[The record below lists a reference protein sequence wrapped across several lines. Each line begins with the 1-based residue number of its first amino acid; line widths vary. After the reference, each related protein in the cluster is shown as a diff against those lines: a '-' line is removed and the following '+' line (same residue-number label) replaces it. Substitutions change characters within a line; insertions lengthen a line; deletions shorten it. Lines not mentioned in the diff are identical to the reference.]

1 MVRELGSASGLS
13 SGLSPGSGL
22 GTCCLAWVHDPARTV
37 VPGAQKVKIWVRVRV
52 TLRVRVK
59 VRVSVR
65 VRVRYR
71 VPNTRTTTCAM
82 TCCKGQF
89 VGTHRE
95 SWG

>member
-1 MVRELGSASGLS
+1 MGKR
-13 SGLSPGSGL
+13 
-22 GTCCLAWVHDPARTV
+22 CLAWAHDPARTV
-37 VPGAQKVKIWVRVRV
+37 VLGAWVRVRVEVTIWVRVRV

-71 VPNTRTTTCAM
+71 VPNTRTTTCAT

-89 VGTHRE
+89 VATHRE
-95 SWG
+95 SWVR